1 MTLKPYPAYS
11 PAALG
16 WLDAVPEGWAV
27 EPVRNVIRFTTGW
40 TPPTENSDSFSGEH
54 LWANISDLGPKRLT
68 ETEKRLSPDAVKL
81 NRIPVS
87 PEGSLL
93 FSFKLSIGVVSIADR
108 DMYTN
113 EAIATFL
120 PSDRLLISFAF
131 YALPECVVMNASE
144 NIYGAPMLN
153 ARLIRSARVVIPPV
167 DEQRQIAN
175 YLDAQTAKIDALIG
189 KQEQLIE
196 TLAERR
202 QAVISHAVTKGLD
215 PNVPMKDSG
224 VEWLGQ
230 VPIAWSVEAIKR
242 RGLIGAGTGFPP
254 EFQGLEEEEFPFH
267 KVNVLSKADHDG
279 MIRVRS
285 DSVSR
290 ETASLLRA
298 RIYPAG
304 SLVMAKIGAALLLG
318 RIRVLGTAACI
329 DNNMMCV
336 QPKDKVSSRFLFW
349 ALEMVQFDWLVNPGA
364 VPSTSEGAMGNYKLA
379 FPPAEEQSAVANY
392 LDRETAQIDALV
404 AKAGEMIDVLKERR
418 QALIS
423 AAVTGKIDVRTASG
437 D

>member
-1 MTLKPYPAYS
+1 MPVKRLVTYN
-11 PAALG
+11 
-16 WLDAVPEGWAV
+16 DETIPESTDGS
-27 EPVRNVIRFTTGW
+27 VIIRYI
-40 TPPTENSDSFSGEH
+40 E
-54 LWANISDLGPKRLT
+54 ISDVD
-68 ETEKRLSPDAVKL
+68 EV
-81 NRIPVS
+81 
-87 PEGSLL
+87 EGIKGTTAIE
-93 FSFKLSIGVVSIADR
+93 FGVA
-108 DMYTN
+108 
-113 EAIATFL
+113 
-120 PSDRLLISFAF
+120 PSRAR
-131 YALPECVVMNASE
+131 
-144 NIYGAPMLN
+144 
-153 ARLIRSARVVIPPV
+153 RLIREGDVLVSTVRTYLRAVARVSRKYDGSVASTGFAVLRAKDLVPGYLGYLSRAGFFIEEVIARSVGVSYPAINASDLVRVVVPV
-167 DEQRQIAN
+167 PDLAEQAAIAD

-404 AKAGEMIDVLKERR
+404 AKAREMIDVLKERR

-437 D
+437 A